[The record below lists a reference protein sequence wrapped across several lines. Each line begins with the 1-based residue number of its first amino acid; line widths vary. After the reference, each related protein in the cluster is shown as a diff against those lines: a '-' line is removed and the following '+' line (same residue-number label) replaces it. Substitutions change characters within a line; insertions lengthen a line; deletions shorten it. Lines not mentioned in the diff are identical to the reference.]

1 MAIYTKKGD
10 KGKTAL
16 GSGVRVYKDTPR
28 VDTYG
33 TIDELNASLG
43 IINAQLSL
51 VHKKYAPYL
60 SRITLLIQDD
70 LFSIGAYLSNP
81 ANRELVKNL
90 SSRTVEFEK
99 YIDEMTEK
107 MPEITNFTV
116 PGGTIVASHLHL
128 SRTICR
134 RAERKLVTLMKKEK
148 VNEDVVKYINR
159 LSDLLFTMNRF
170 SNFSEKVKEV
180 IWKRR

>member
-1 MAIYTKKGD
+1 MPIYTKKGD
-10 KGKTAL
+10 KGKTSL
-16 GSGVRVYKDTPR
+16 GSGVKRWKDDPR

-33 TIDELNASLG
+33 TVDELNANLG
-43 IINAQLSL
+43 VVCSHLMKIN
-51 VHKKYAPYL
+51 KRYAKHL
-60 SRITLLIQDD
+60 LEITHQIQDD

-81 ANRELVKNL
+81 ANSDLVKDI
-90 SSRTVEFEK
+90 SQKTIIFEK

-116 PGGTIVASHLHL
+116 PGGTVVAAQFHVA
-128 SRTICR
+128 RTIAR
-134 RAERKLVTLMKKEK
+134 RSERCLVKLMRKEK

-170 SNFSEKVKEV
+170 ANFNEKQEEV
-180 IWKRR
+180 VWKRR

>member
-16 GSGVRVYKDTPR
+16 GSGVRVYKDAPR
-28 VDTYG
+28 VDAYG

-43 IINAQLSL
+43 VVNAQLSL
-51 VHKKYAPYL
+51 SSKKYAQYL

-81 ANRELVKNL
+81 ANRELIKDL
-90 SSRTVEFEK
+90 SLRTVEFEK
-99 YIDEMTEK
+99 YIDEMTGK
-107 MPEITNFTV
+107 MPEITNFTI
-116 PGGTIVASHLHL
+116 PGGTVVASYFHL

-134 RAERKLVTLMKKEK
+134 RAERSLVTLMKKEK

-170 SNFSEKVKEV
+170 ANYNEKAKEV